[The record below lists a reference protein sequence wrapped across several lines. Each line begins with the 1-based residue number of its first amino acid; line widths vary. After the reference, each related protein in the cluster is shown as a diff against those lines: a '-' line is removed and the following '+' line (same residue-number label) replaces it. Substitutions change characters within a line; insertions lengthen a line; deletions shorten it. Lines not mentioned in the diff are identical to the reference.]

1 MTPQLPPEV
10 QRLQAMLNEA
20 NVTSVSLGQKYAGL
34 MNLFNAACGINDT
47 RDMENLR
54 EQIHGVI
61 DNILDSNATI
71 YMLTRQLMAAGG
83 GRA

>member
-1 MTPQLPPEV
+1 MNPQLPPEV
-10 QRLQAMLNEA
+10 QRLQALLNDA
-20 NVTSVSLGQKYAGL
+20 NVHSVSLGQKYAGL
-34 MNLFNAACGINDT
+34 MNLFNAACVINDT

-54 EQIHGVI
+54 EQIHGII

-71 YMLTRQLMAAGG
+71 YMLTRQLMAAA